1 MALNLTL
8 HWNWRDILLHAWSV
22 RWMVLAGIF
31 GTGEAVVPVFVGVI
45 PIGLFAILT
54 LICIVGGI
62 WARVLAQPGT
72 RL

>member
-1 MALNLTL
+1 
-8 HWNWRDILLHAWSV
+8 
-22 RWMVLAGIF
+22 MVLAGIF